1 MRTSSSGLIV
11 VPVCCKSQFLPTNPP
26 TLLQTQ
32 ISPSTPI
39 HGKCTSRCRYYAKY
53 KHKPPTAQDVFQPI
67 SGFISSAGVTGKC
80 RMLSHVSWTKCSQV
94 ADPYGTY
101 TFISRCWTTL
111 STFGRKFLNT
121 GSSLMQLWVL
131 NACHTSTE
139 VRHSSCTHKQT
150 QNSVTPYHAA
160 IVEINTDLQSGQLST
175 AREGRNLLNY
185 ILT

>member
-39 HGKCTSRCRYYAKY
+39 HGKCTSRCRYYTKY
-53 KHKPPTAQDVFQPI
+53 KHKSPTAQDVFQPI

-101 TFISRCWTTL
+101 L
-111 STFGRKFLNT
+111 HQ
-121 GSSLMQLWVL
+121 SLLDNFEYIWQEILKHRVL
-131 NACHTSTE
+131 LDVVVGAECLPHLH
-139 VRHSSCTHKQT
+139 RGQT
-150 QNSVTPYHAA
+150 QQLYTQANTKYCNPLPCCNS
-160 IVEINTDLQSGQLST
+160 
-175 AREGRNLLNY
+175 
-185 ILT
+185 